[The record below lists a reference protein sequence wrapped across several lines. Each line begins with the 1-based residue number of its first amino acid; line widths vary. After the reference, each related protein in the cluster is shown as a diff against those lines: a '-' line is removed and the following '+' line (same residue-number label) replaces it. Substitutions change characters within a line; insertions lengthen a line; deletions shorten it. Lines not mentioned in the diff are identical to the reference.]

1 MRRNLVGFTRV
12 TVYLWVLLSLML
24 LSYAAPVRAADPS
37 GAELIAKME
46 AAVKAL
52 KSAQLTV
59 TFQIASEVG
68 PVKGSIEFWGQRPD
82 QLHAQFKSEDASLD
96 GLEAVSDGQQ
106 FWAYSPFAQLVIV
119 ADRSTYRMQMA
130 DQPELRE
137 IASYADEIVARG
149 FADTQATNLGSEQ
162 INGRD
167 TYKVEVI
174 FAPSAASQVDLE
186 GVTVT
191 FWIDQATYLPQ
202 RIEVSVQRE
211 EFTMSGF
218 IAVEGTIETDQTLAA
233 EVFTFVPPEGTT
245 VVDLA
250 DLPSLPVLSGL
261 PEVQ

>member
-1 MRRNLVGFTRV
+1 MRRNLLGYNRV
-12 TVYLWVLLSLML
+12 VVWLWVLLSLMM
-24 LSYAAPVRAADPS
+24 LSYAGPAQAADPS
-37 GAELIAKME
+37 GSELIAKME

-52 KSAQLTV
+52 KSAHLTV
-59 TFQIASEVG
+59 TFQIASEIG

-82 QLHAQFKSEDASLD
+82 QLRAKFKSEDAGLD
-96 GLEAVSDGQQ
+96 GLEAVSDGKQ

-119 ADRSTYRMQMA
+119 ADRSTYRLQMA

-137 IASYADEIVARG
+137 IASYAEEIVARG
-149 FADTQATNLGSEQ
+149 FADTEATNLGSEQ
-162 INGRD
+162 VNGRD
-167 TYKVEVI
+167 TYKVEVT
-174 FAPSAASQVDLE
+174 FAPSATSQVDLE

-218 IAVEGTIETDQTLAA
+218 IAVEGAIETNQAIATD
-233 EVFTFVPPEGTT
+233 VFTFTPPEEAT

-250 DLPSLPVLSGL
+250 DLPSLPVLTGL
-261 PEVQ
+261 PEVE

>member
-1 MRRNLVGFTRV
+1 MRRNLMGSSRV
-12 TVYLWVLLSLML
+12 MVYAWVLVSLVLLS
-24 LSYAAPVRAADPS
+24 YVAPIRAADPS

-52 KSAQLTV
+52 KSAHLTV

-82 QLHAQFKSEDASLD
+82 QLHAVFKSEDEALD
-96 GLEAVSDGQQ
+96 GLEAVSDGQK

-137 IASYADEIVARG
+137 IATYAEGIVARG

-162 INGRD
+162 VNGRN
-167 TYKVEVI
+167 TYKVEVT
-174 FAPSAASQVDLE
+174 FEPSATSQVDLE

-218 IAVEGTIETDQTLAA
+218 IAVEGMIETDQPIAA
-233 EVFTFVPPEGTT
+233 EVFTFVPPEEAT

-250 DLPSLPVLSGL
+250 DLPALPTVSPP
-261 PEVQ
+261 PEGY